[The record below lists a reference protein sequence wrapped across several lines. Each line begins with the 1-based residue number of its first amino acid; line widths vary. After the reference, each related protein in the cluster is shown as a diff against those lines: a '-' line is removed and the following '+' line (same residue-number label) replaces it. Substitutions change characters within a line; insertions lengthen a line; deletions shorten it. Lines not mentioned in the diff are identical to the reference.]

1 MMAALIMS
9 ANFVK
14 EALARN
20 ALQHATRELGEML
33 PVAEKAL
40 RQVRTL
46 LFDLRPVILETQ
58 GLVPALESYAYRLR
72 EAEGLN
78 VVLTVG
84 GEFGR
89 LSHNAEM
96 AIFSIVQ
103 EAINNAKKHAKAS
116 RIDIEV
122 TPGDGSLTIAIRD
135 NGAGFDVSGVTSHYD
150 QRSSLGL
157 LNMRERAEIV
167 DGTLAITSLPGQGT
181 AITLH
186 LPLTSN
192 LAQMKS

>member
-1 MMAALIMS
+1 
-9 ANFVK
+9 
-14 EALARN
+14 
-20 ALQHATRELGEML
+20 
-33 PVAEKAL
+33 
-40 RQVRTL
+40 
-46 LFDLRPVILETQ
+46 
-58 GLVPALESYAYRLR
+58 
-72 EAEGLN
+72 LN
-78 VVLTVG
+78 VVLSVG

-89 LSHNAEM
+89 LSHNAEV

-122 TPGDGSLTIAIRD
+122 TPGDDNLTIVIRD

-157 LNMRERAEIV
+157 LNMRERAAIA
-167 DGTLAITSLPGQGT
+167 DGTLTISSKPSQGT

-192 LAQMKS
+192 LAAKKA